1 MSKNVQARSL
11 IMIEKVLDATETL
24 VARQGI
30 GSLTMDAVAAEAG
43 VSKGAVL
50 HHFRSKDALVEAMA
64 SRKLHALRS
73 EMERQKA
80 RMSPDDPYALV
91 GMVRQAMAQYDDER
105 AFPRAILVAAV
116 ENSNALG
123 LFNEMISGKLAEVES
138 EAQGRDIEPLLLF
151 SVLGLLLTRSLGL
164 LALPP
169 DKAEAFF
176 EAILRHV
183 ARPERGAGGL

>member
-1 MSKNVQARSL
+1 MSKTVQARSL

-64 SRKLHALRS
+64 SRKLLALQA
-73 EMERQKA
+73 EMARQKA
-80 RMSPDDPYALV
+80 KVSPDDPYALA
-91 GMVRQAMAQYDDER
+91 GMARQAMAQYDDER

-123 LFNEMISGKLAEVES
+123 LFREMVAGKLAEVEA
-138 EAQGRDIEPLLLF
+138 EAEGRDLDPLLLF
-151 SVLGLLLTRSLGL
+151 SVLGLLLTKSLGL
-164 LALPP
+164 LDLPP
-169 DKAEAFF
+169 EKAEAYL
-176 EAILRHV
+176 ATVLRHV
-183 ARPERGAGGL
+183 ARPAGP

>member
-1 MSKNVQARSL
+1 MSKTVQARSL

-64 SRKLHALRS
+64 SRKLRTLRS

-80 RMSPDDPYALV
+80 RLSPDDPYALV
-91 GMVRQAMAQYDDER
+91 GMIRQAMAQYNDER

-123 LFNEMISGKLAEVES
+123 LFREMVAGKLAEVES
-138 EAQGRDIEPLLLF
+138 EAEGRDIEPLLLF
-151 SVLGLLLTRSLGL
+151 SVLGLLLTKSLGL
-164 LALPP
+164 LDLPP
-169 DKAEAFF
+169 EKADAFF
-176 EAILRHV
+176 EALLRNV
-183 ARPERGAGGL
+183 AGPDGTPPGP

>member
-1 MSKNVQARSL
+1 MSKPVQARSL
-11 IMIEKVLDATETL
+11 VMIEKVLDATETL

-64 SRKLHALRS
+64 SRKLLALQS
-73 EMERQKA
+73 EMARQKA
-80 RMSPDDPYALV
+80 RLSPDDPYALA
-91 GMVRQAMAQYDDER
+91 GMARQAMAQYNDER

-123 LFNEMISGKLAEVES
+123 LFREMVSGKLAEVER
-138 EAQGRDIEPLLLF
+138 EAEGRDLDPLLLF
-151 SVLGLLLTRSLGL
+151 SVLGLLLTKSLGL
-164 LALPP
+164 LDLPP
-169 DKAEAFF
+169 EKAEAYL
-176 EAILRHV
+176 ETVLRHI
-183 ARPERGAGGL
+183 ARPDAP

>member
-1 MSKNVQARSL
+1 LDILTSKTVQARSL

-64 SRKLHALRS
+64 SRKLLALQS
-73 EMERQKA
+73 EMARQKA
-80 RMSPDDPYALV
+80 RISPDDPYALA
-91 GMVRQAMAQYDDER
+91 GMARQAQYSDER

-123 LFNEMISGKLAEVES
+123 LFREMVSGKLAEVER
-138 EAQGRDIEPLLLF
+138 EAGGRDLDPLLLF
-151 SVLGLLLTRSLGL
+151 SVLGLLLTKSLGL
-164 LALPP
+164 LDLPP
-169 DKAEAFF
+169 EKAEAYL
-176 EAILRHV
+176 ETVLRHV
-183 ARPERGAGGL
+183 SPTARP

>member
-1 MSKNVQARSL
+1 MSKTVQARSL

-64 SRKLHALRS
+64 SRKLLALQS
-73 EMERQKA
+73 EMARQKA
-80 RMSPDDPYALV
+80 RISPDDPYALA
-91 GMVRQAMAQYDDER
+91 GMARQAMAQYSDER

-123 LFNEMISGKLAEVES
+123 LFREMVSGKLAEVER
-138 EAQGRDIEPLLLF
+138 EAGGRDLDPLLLF
-151 SVLGLLLTRSLGL
+151 SVLGLLLTKSLGL
-164 LALPP
+164 LDLPP
-169 DKAEAFF
+169 EKAEAYL
-176 EAILRHV
+176 ETVLRHV
-183 ARPERGAGGL
+183 SPTARP